1 MLEQEGSLSS
11 LCTDAE
17 KERGL
22 PGEQS
27 AAAAAAAAETAIE
40 SMLERTTGAAV
51 HISTDYRGCSEHCV
65 TECTDIMSS
74 LSGQLCINQLE
85 EKNTGCG
92 IINTS
97 NGEGEVNL
105 PQLFSAFESCVCVCV
120 CVCVYQS

>member
-22 PGEQS
+22 LGELS

-40 SMLERTTGAAV
+40 SMLERTTGSAV

-65 TECTDIMSS
+65 IECTDIMSS

-85 EKNTGCG
+85 EKNHWMWNHQY
-92 IINTS
+92 I
-97 NGEGEVNL
+97 
-105 PQLFSAFESCVCVCV
+105 
-120 CVCVYQS
+120 

>member
-22 PGEQS
+22 LGEHS
-27 AAAAAAAAETAIE
+27 AAAAAAAETAIE
-40 SMLERTTGAAV
+40 SMLERTTGSAV

-65 TECTDIMSS
+65 IECTDIMSS

-85 EKNTGCG
+85 EKKPLDVESSIHLMGYGRGGESASVG
-92 IINTS
+92 ICI
-97 NGEGEVNL
+97 
-105 PQLFSAFESCVCVCV
+105 
-120 CVCVYQS
+120 